1 MINELRKKLINENI
15 TDELIKDLDNEN
27 LQMDNLSI
35 SKSKSNWFNYSL

>member
-35 SKSKSNWFNYSL
+35 SKSKSN

>member
-15 TDELIKDLDNEN
+15 TDELIKDFEKEN

-35 SKSKSNWFNYSL
+35 FNSKSN